1 MTECFLSDQEIRK
14 LNRDLRIL
22 IAANGTLT
30 RVLNIVADDE
40 VIVQIVK
47 QRIHDVSP
55 KLSEFEQLG
64 QVGVGRVL
72 QRYIILKGRNSEHL
86 FVAAESLIAIDRLPA
101 AIITRLTQTNDPLG
115 EVMAASHIETFKEEA
130 KVWVGDL
137 PGWLALHG
145 YQNPQKRAVARR
157 YRVIS
162 GGQPIMVVTEH
173 FLRSVFRDAPH
184 EEPDR
189 WQFSNAITLAR

>member
-145 YQNPQKRAVARR
+145 YQNSRKRAVARR

-189 WQFSNAITLAR
+189 

>member
-101 AIITRLTQTNDPLG
+101 AIITRLTQKTILSARLWQAATSRPSRKRLKSGSEICQVGSRSTGIRIPEREPLPAVIALFP
-115 EVMAASHIETFKEEA
+115 EAS
-130 KVWVGDL
+130 
-137 PGWLALHG
+137 
-145 YQNPQKRAVARR
+145 
-157 YRVIS
+157 
-162 GGQPIMVVTEH
+162 
-173 FLRSVFRDAPH
+173 RS
-184 EEPDR
+184 
-189 WQFSNAITLAR
+189 WW

>member
-72 QRYIILKGRNSEHL
+72 QRYSLGRR
-86 FVAAESLIAIDRLPA
+86 F
-101 AIITRLTQTNDPLG
+101 
-115 EVMAASHIETFKEEA
+115 
-130 KVWVGDL
+130 
-137 PGWLALHG
+137 
-145 YQNPQKRAVARR
+145 AR
-157 YRVIS
+157 
-162 GGQPIMVVTEH
+162 
-173 FLRSVFRDAPH
+173 
-184 EEPDR
+184 
-189 WQFSNAITLAR
+189 LARAPRVSEFPKESRCPPLSRYFRRPADHGGDGALSTKRISRCSA

>member
-55 KLSEFEQLG
+55 KL
-64 QVGVGRVL
+64 
-72 QRYIILKGRNSEHL
+72 
-86 FVAAESLIAIDRLPA
+86 
-101 AIITRLTQTNDPLG
+101 
-115 EVMAASHIETFKEEA
+115 
-130 KVWVGDL
+130 
-137 PGWLALHG
+137 
-145 YQNPQKRAVARR
+145 
-157 YRVIS
+157 
-162 GGQPIMVVTEH
+162 
-173 FLRSVFRDAPH
+173 
-184 EEPDR
+184 
-189 WQFSNAITLAR
+189 

>member
-130 KVWVGDL
+130 NSLG
-137 PGWLALHG
+137 
-145 YQNPQKRAVARR
+145 RRFAR
-157 YRVIS
+157 
-162 GGQPIMVVTEH
+162 
-173 FLRSVFRDAPH
+173 
-184 EEPDR
+184 
-189 WQFSNAITLAR
+189 LARAPRVSEFPKESRCPPLSRYFRRPADHGGDGALSTKRISRCSA

>member
-30 RVLNIVADDE
+30 RGLNIVADDE

-64 QVGVGRVL
+64 QVGSAVFCSGTSYLKVGT
-72 QRYIILKGRNSEHL
+72 RNTYL
-86 FVAAESLIAIDRLPA
+86 
-101 AIITRLTQTNDPLG
+101 
-115 EVMAASHIETFKEEA
+115 
-130 KVWVGDL
+130 
-137 PGWLALHG
+137 
-145 YQNPQKRAVARR
+145 
-157 YRVIS
+157 
-162 GGQPIMVVTEH
+162 
-173 FLRSVFRDAPH
+173 
-184 EEPDR
+184 
-189 WQFSNAITLAR
+189 

>member
-101 AIITRLTQTNDPLG
+101 AIITRLTQTNDPLARLWQPATSRPSRKRLKSG
-115 EVMAASHIETFKEEA
+115 SEICQVGSRSTGIRIPEREPLPAVIALFPEAS
-130 KVWVGDL
+130 
-137 PGWLALHG
+137 
-145 YQNPQKRAVARR
+145 
-157 YRVIS
+157 
-162 GGQPIMVVTEH
+162 
-173 FLRSVFRDAPH
+173 RS
-184 EEPDR
+184 
-189 WQFSNAITLAR
+189 WW

>member
-64 QVGVGRVL
+64 QVRSRSTGIRIPE
-72 QRYIILKGRNSEHL
+72 REP
-86 FVAAESLIAIDRLPA
+86 LPA
-101 AIITRLTQTNDPLG
+101 VIALFP
-115 EVMAASHIETFKEEA
+115 EAS
-130 KVWVGDL
+130 
-137 PGWLALHG
+137 
-145 YQNPQKRAVARR
+145 
-157 YRVIS
+157 
-162 GGQPIMVVTEH
+162 
-173 FLRSVFRDAPH
+173 RS
-184 EEPDR
+184 
-189 WQFSNAITLAR
+189 WW

>member
-55 KLSEFEQLG
+55 KLS
-64 QVGVGRVL
+64 
-72 QRYIILKGRNSEHL
+72 NS
-86 FVAAESLIAIDRLPA
+86 S
-101 AIITRLTQTNDPLG
+101 
-115 EVMAASHIETFKEEA
+115 S
-130 KVWVGDL
+130 
-137 PGWLALHG
+137 
-145 YQNPQKRAVARR
+145 
-157 YRVIS
+157 
-162 GGQPIMVVTEH
+162 
-173 FLRSVFRDAPH
+173 
-184 EEPDR
+184 
-189 WQFSNAITLAR
+189 

>member
-115 EVMAASHIETFKEEA
+115 
-130 KVWVGDL
+130 
-137 PGWLALHG
+137 
-145 YQNPQKRAVARR
+145 
-157 YRVIS
+157 
-162 GGQPIMVVTEH
+162 
-173 FLRSVFRDAPH
+173 
-184 EEPDR
+184 
-189 WQFSNAITLAR
+189 

>member
-137 PGWLALHG
+137 PGWRAPRVSEFPKESRCPPLSRYFRRPADHGGDGALST
-145 YQNPQKRAVARR
+145 KR
-157 YRVIS
+157 IS
-162 GGQPIMVVTEH
+162 
-173 FLRSVFRDAPH
+173 RCSA
-184 EEPDR
+184 
-189 WQFSNAITLAR
+189 

>member
-101 AIITRLTQTNDPLG
+101 CNYN
-115 EVMAASHIETFKEEA
+115 
-130 KVWVGDL
+130 KVDADKRSSRRGYGSQPHRDL
-137 PGWLALHG
+137 QGRG
-145 YQNPQKRAVARR
+145 
-157 YRVIS
+157 
-162 GGQPIMVVTEH
+162 
-173 FLRSVFRDAPH
+173 
-184 EEPDR
+184 
-189 WQFSNAITLAR
+189 

>member
-1 MTECFLSDQEIRK
+1 
-14 LNRDLRIL
+14 
-22 IAANGTLT
+22 
-30 RVLNIVADDE
+30 
-40 VIVQIVK
+40 
-47 QRIHDVSP
+47 
-55 KLSEFEQLG
+55 
-64 QVGVGRVL
+64 
-72 QRYIILKGRNSEHL
+72 
-86 FVAAESLIAIDRLPA
+86 
-101 AIITRLTQTNDPLG
+101 
-115 EVMAASHIETFKEEA
+115 AASHIETFKEEA

-145 YQNPQKRAVARR
+145 YQNSRKRAVARR

>member
-145 YQNPQKRAVARR
+145 YQNSRKRAVTRR